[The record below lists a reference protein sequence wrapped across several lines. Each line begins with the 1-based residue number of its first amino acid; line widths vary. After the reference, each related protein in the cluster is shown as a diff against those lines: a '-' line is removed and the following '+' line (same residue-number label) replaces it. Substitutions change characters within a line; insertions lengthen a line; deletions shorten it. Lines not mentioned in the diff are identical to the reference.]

1 MLENY
6 KHHIINL
13 LYDSYIY
20 KLGHIPSALSILPIV
35 LKLKD
40 NKTPIIIGKSFG
52 IQAWFIDENIKNF
65 FVKNK
70 EYKIL
75 TKDFFN
81 NSSFNVKYCQQ
92 QLGLAAGFSVGYSI
106 YKNQCI
112 CLLSDGDVFLEST
125 LSAIDLSFR
134 LNLHINFIIDSNNCQ
149 LFNSKSVNSVLEK
162 YVYKEYSINGFLNNE
177 LKNGPFITIVKTI
190 KGYGIKTLEENP
202 KDWHYRL
209 LTYSDYKT
217 FIKEIVC

>member
-6 KHHIINL
+6 KQHIINL

-40 NKTPIIIGKSFG
+40 SKTPIIIGKSFG

-65 FVKNK
+65 FIKNK

-106 YKNQCI
+106 HKNQCI

-125 LSAIDLSFR
+125 LSAIDISFK
-134 LNLHINFIIDSNNCQ
+134 LNLPINFIIDSNNCQ
-149 LFNSKSVNSVLEK
+149 LFNSKSVNSLLEK
-162 YVYKEYSINGFLNNE
+162 YVYKEYSINDFLSNE

-217 FIKEIVC
+217 FIKEIV

>member
-6 KHHIINL
+6 KQYVIDL
-13 LYDSYIY
+13 LYNSYIY
-20 KLGHIPSALSILPIV
+20 KLGHIPSALSVLPIV
-35 LKLKD
+35 LKLNE

-52 IQAWFIDENIKNF
+52 IQAWFIDENVKNF
-65 FVKNK
+65 FIKNK
-70 EYKIL
+70 EYKVL

-106 YKNQCI
+106 HNNKCI
-112 CLLSDGDVFLEST
+112 CLLSDGDVFLDST
-125 LSAIDLSFR
+125 LSAIDLSFK
-134 LNLHINFIIDSNNCQ
+134 LNLPVNFIIDSNNCQ
-149 LFNSKSVNSVLEK
+149 LFNSKSVNSVLKK
-162 YVYKEYSINGFLNNE
+162 YVYKEYSINDFLNNE
-177 LKNGPFITIVKTI
+177 LKNGPFITVVKTI

-217 FIKEIVC
+217 FIKEIV

>member
-6 KHHIINL
+6 KQYIIDL
-13 LYDSYIY
+13 LYNSYIY
-20 KLGHIPSALSILPIV
+20 KLGHIPSVLSILPIV

-65 FVKNK
+65 FIKNK

-106 YKNQCI
+106 HKNQCI

-125 LSAIDLSFR
+125 LSAIDLSFK
-134 LNLHINFIIDSNNCQ
+134 LNLPINFIIDSNNCQ

-162 YVYKEYSINGFLNNE
+162 YVYKEYSINDFLSNE